1 MCQAQFKSMYF
12 PILILN
18 FSRLGRTSGEI
29 KDVRDLR
36 MSEVQRLRKTHKII
50 GRHRIEK
57 ACDVCKCTVRKCR
70 SAKHVLTKKLE
81 KKLEKLVE

>member
-1 MCQAQFKSMYF
+1 MSQAQFKSMYF

-50 GRHRIEK
+50 GRHI
-57 ACDVCKCTVRKCR
+57 VG
-70 SAKHVLTKKLE
+70 LKKLVMFANAQSE
-81 KKLEKLVE
+81 NVDRQNTS

>member
-36 MSEVQRLRKTHKII
+36 MSEVGL
-50 GRHRIEK
+50 
-57 ACDVCKCTVRKCR
+57 
-70 SAKHVLTKKLE
+70 KKLVMFANAQSE
-81 KKLEKLVE
+81 NVDRQNTS